1 MSIKKEIEVFL
12 KERNCLIDQ
21 LDEGKIDKELFIQK
35 NLELIQKIS
44 MKPFSRILSYEEGMY
59 NYQYYNTMAKYYN
72 NRANEYKF
80 DRKKKRKYQEA
91 YNKCRNYYHE
101 KDRTLEQML
110 IIKEFKN
117 MESYYVSLYSTRLK
131 DQLFEIVFTDKE
143 KAVFHTMNPQI
154 LALLKENH
162 VFVDEIR
169 ESVISD
175 YINTKY

>member
-1 MSIKKEIEVFL
+1 
-12 KERNCLIDQ
+12 
-21 LDEGKIDKELFIQK
+21 
-35 NLELIQKIS
+35 
-44 MKPFSRILSYEEGMY
+44 
-59 NYQYYNTMAKYYN
+59 
-72 NRANEYKF
+72 
-80 DRKKKRKYQEA
+80 
-91 YNKCRNYYHE
+91 
-101 KDRTLEQML
+101 ML

-162 VFVDEIR
+162 VFIDEIR